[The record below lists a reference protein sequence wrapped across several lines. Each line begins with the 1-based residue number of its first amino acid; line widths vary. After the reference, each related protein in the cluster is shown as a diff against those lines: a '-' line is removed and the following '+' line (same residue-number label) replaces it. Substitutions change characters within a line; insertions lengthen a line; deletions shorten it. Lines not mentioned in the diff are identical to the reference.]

1 MPDLAL
7 YTVNDLR
14 NWLLHN
20 QFKKG
25 LSNRI
30 ISPAR
35 AWAIINNP
43 HVQDEDPVLATLSTD
58 SEIAAFTTAFPE
70 MIDGTR
76 KWWFSSLWC
85 APEYRGHGYGL
96 IVIGS
101 LAEEYGIGNCL
112 DRWGAPDTVG
122 IFSYLGLK
130 TIYTPRFVF
139 GSRINR
145 DTLKGKVVYMA
156 RTVQKGFMGLFDKTA
171 GKEDYTLRYLPYID
185 DETYSF
191 IQTHQNSDF
200 FFHSQAFLNWVL
212 QYSFTISAPLV
223 KRSVTPALYFQS
235 EIVNTQMF
243 AVQVL
248 DNNRIIGFYMMK
260 HNDSCIHLLFLYY
273 DDKAKN
279 KVFASII
286 DHLKSIRI
294 EQFDTENAELADYI
308 RHYHTFP
315 KHKTVSI
322 SFSCPESFSTPTDK
336 TMQFGDGDCFAI
348 LS

>member
-1 MPDLAL
+1 MPDLVL

-20 QFKKG
+20 QFGKG
-25 LSNRI
+25 LSEII

-43 HVQDEDPVLATLSTD
+43 YVQDEDPVLATLSTD
-58 SEIAAFTTAFPE
+58 SGIAAFTTAFPE

-101 LAEEYGIGNCL
+101 LAEEYGIENCL

-130 TIYTPRFVF
+130 TIYSPRFVF

-145 DTLKGKVVYMA
+145 DSIKGKAAYLA
-156 RTVQKGFMGLFDKTA
+156 RTVQKELYGLCDRTA
-171 GKEDYTLRYLPYID
+171 GKEDYLLRYLPYID
-185 DETYSF
+185 CGTYSF
-191 IQTHQNSDF
+191 IQAHRNSDF
-200 FFHSQAFLNWVL
+200 FIHSQEFLNWVL
-212 QYSFTISAPLV
+212 QYSFTISAPLI
-223 KRSVTPALYFQS
+223 KRSVTTALFFQS
-235 EIVNTQMF
+235 ELINTQMY
-243 AVQVL
+243 AIQVL
-248 DNNRIIGFYMMK
+248 DNSGIIGFYMMK
-260 HNDSCIHLLFLYY
+260 RNDSCLHLLYLYY
-273 DDKAKN
+273 DDQSKS

-286 DHLKSIRI
+286 DHLKSMRI
-294 EQFDTENAELADYI
+294 EQFDTEDAELADFI
-308 RHYHTFP
+308 MHHHAFP

-322 SFSCPESFSTPTDK
+322 SFSCPESFPTPAEK
-336 TMQFGDGDCFAI
+336 TMQAGDGDCFAI
-348 LS
+348 LT